1 MYQRQFVKIIGVG
14 GGRAGRAPRP
24 IIRAG
29 KAPKRFKISEQIIAK
44 AKNTDEQPEI

>member
-1 MYQRQFVKIIGVG
+1 MARQYMKVVGVG

-29 KAPKRFKISEQIIAK
+29 RAPRVYRTTEQILAK
-44 AKNTDEQPEI
+44 AKQKNEQREI